1 MTIVLV
7 IVLGVLAA
15 GFVWLMWLMVTP
27 DPEGAAGHQHRSDGD
42 TSDNGLVAVA
52 LIAYSAQSEASID
65 DNASSDATSH

>member
-27 DPEGAAGHQHRSDGD
+27 DPESAAGHQHRSDGD

-65 DNASSDATSH
+65 DNASSDTTSH